1 MAEQGSFFGRRM
13 VFMAAGG
20 RPPSGPE
27 VPSGPEAA
35 PKAPIVPERPS
46 PRSEL
51 AEMNAEI
58 GIQKPM
64 REMLRLEKTLT
75 AEGQKADFTF
85 QNEKVNGTLEKGQV
99 VWRKQNGEIINKAK
113 WLKELADKANERLR
127 GNIPLYWAEIS
138 KKYDKDEKV
147 RKSTELQTEI
157 DLKEAE
163 KAKIYDLQGGWDK
176 VKMTNMFLNR
186 QRDSMTFV
194 VDLKNKDKFEN
205 YVGAGDILPPTV
217 TEILVI
223 DKKGNHRKGER
234 KIVNGRVGYYD
245 PGYIPIY
252 SGYTIT
258 ILKTISEEKAKELE
272 LEEKESE
279 NHRQMKGTI
288 WHKSETAPTEVNPDY
303 INPRTG
309 YRYADVGGVKV
320 EVKPPAHDD
329 PVIEGE
335 KPQKIETLAQK
346 EKSESRE
353 EIYMFRG
360 RRVYINVPKNMER
373 FGNKPPRIVAYFHGN
388 NGRIEEYLGFI
399 RKQVEEMRANGD
411 PVILVLPESRPGWP
425 AFHKA
430 GSFSQLMELTKQ
442 IAGVTK
448 DPDISI
454 VSHSGGYKAVQ
465 YILRNRDEY
474 DRIKSYAALDST
486 YETKEFIGF
495 ANDRNKTF
503 RSVYTSHLRG
513 RNETIRNSINP
524 EALTEGRV
532 EIHASRVSHGEA
544 KREYFKWGAET
555 PGSRVA

>member
-1 MAEQGSFFGRRM
+1 MAEQGSFSGRRM
-13 VFMAAGG
+13 VFMAAGEKA
-20 RPPSGPE
+20 PTK
-27 VPSGPEAA
+27 PEAA
-35 PKAPIVPERPS
+35 PKAVSEAPQLEKGPEKPS
-46 PRSEL
+46 PRAEL

-75 AEGQKADFTF
+75 AEGQKAEFTF
-85 QNEKVNGTLEKGQV
+85 QNEKVTGTLEKGQV

-113 WLKELADKANERLR
+113 WLKELVDKANERLR

-163 KAKIYDLQGGWDK
+163 KAKIYDLQGGWNK

-223 DKKGNHRKGER
+223 DKKGNQRKGER

-258 ILKTISEEKAKELE
+258 ILKTISEAEAKKLE

-288 WHKSETAPTEVNPDY
+288 WHKSDMAPTEVDPEY
-303 INPRTG
+303 VNPRTG
-309 YRYADVGGVKV
+309 YRYANVGGKRV
-320 EVKPPAHDD
+320 EVKPPEHEP

-335 KPQKIETLAQK
+335 KPQKIEVV
-346 EKSESRE
+346 ENPEFRE
-353 EIYMFRG
+353 EIFMFRG
-360 RRVYINVPKNMER
+360 RRVYFNVPKNMEKY
-373 FGNKPPRIVAYFHGN
+373 GGKKPRIVVYFHGN
-388 NGRIEEYLGFI
+388 NGRIEEYTGFLTQ
-399 RKQVEEMRANGD
+399 KVQEMRKNGD
-411 PVILVLPESRPGWP
+411 PVILVLPESPKGWP
-425 AFHKA
+425 AFHRA
-430 GSFSQLMELTKQ
+430 GSFSQLMDLTKQ
-442 IAGVTK
+442 VAGGAV
-448 DPDISI
+448 DPNISI

-465 YILRNRDEY
+465 HILGNGDEY

-486 YETKEFIGF
+486 YETREFTRF
-495 ANDRNKTF
+495 ARDPSKTF

-513 RNETIRNSINP
+513 RNEAIRQAIEP
-524 EALTEGRV
+524 EALTAGRV
-532 EIHASRVSHGEA
+532 EIRASRVSHGEA
-544 KREYFKWGAET
+544 KREYFAWGAE
-555 PGSRVA
+555 PSRVA